1 MVTSETLDQISYASA
16 NNKPISI
23 KTYTF
28 LPKAQNYIDHFL
40 QAYLDE
46 LGIPQIMDQLS
57 YCLKELAV
65 NAKKA
70 NTKRI
75 YFQERGLNLDNPGD
89 YDRGMRNFKTDTLSN
104 QSHYLTRLKEL
115 DLYIKIEFLKYQG
128 YCTVAVKNNST
139 LLPWE
144 MDRIQEKIAKARR
157 YATLEDAFEEVLDDS
172 EGAGL
177 GILVLVLMLRNVGFE
192 GDFFQVYAKG
202 NETVARIILP
212 ACTDSFIPDEV

>member
-1 MVTSETLDQISYASA
+1 MVTAETRGQISFASA

-23 KTYTF
+23 KTYNF
-28 LPKAQNYIDHFL
+28 LTKTQNYVDHFL
-40 QAYLDE
+40 EAFLDE

-57 YCLKELAV
+57 YCIKELAV

-75 YFQERGLNLDNPGD
+75 YFDERQLDLNNEVD
-89 YDRGMRNFKTDTLSN
+89 YLNGMKNFKADTLSN
-104 QSHYLTRLKEL
+104 NKHYLAQLRAR
-115 DLYIKIEFLKYQG
+115 DLYVKIEFLKYQG
-128 YCTVAVKNNST
+128 YCTVAVRNNSL

-144 MDRIQEKIAKARR
+144 RDRINEKVAKARQ

-192 GDFFQVYAKG
+192 GDFFQVYTVG
-202 NETVARIILP
+202 GETVARIILP
-212 ACTDSFIPDEV
+212 ACTDSFLPEEA